1 MYWQTLCQ
9 EFIKTQRN
17 SLRLHLSVQ
26 HQSPQRTKPLPLHH
40 LLPLHLSNLHILL
53 LLPLLLLPPQRPPKC
68 SNSPQPPLT
77 ARTPSAI
84 LTCAPLE
91 ERAQAITKTVRSTTM
106 ISNINW
112 RETLPQRRRCSSHPP
127 TTNHPWSKVTM
138 TQTRTSGS
146 KTSKT
151 TSGTRCTAK
160 PKGSRTMTKTTP
172 TTPRTTIS

>member
-17 SLRLHLSVQ
+17 SLRLHQSAQ
-26 HQSPQRTKPLPLHH
+26 HRSQRTKPLLH
-40 LLPLHLSNLHILL
+40 LL
-53 LLPLLLLPPQRPPKC
+53 LLILLLPPQRPPKC

-91 ERAQAITKTVRSTTM
+91 ERAQAITKTAHSTKMT
-106 ISNINW
+106 SNINW
-112 RETLPQRRRCSSHPP
+112 RETLLQRRYCSSHPP
-127 TTNHPWSKVTM
+127 TTNHPRSKVTM
-138 TQTRTSGS
+138 TPTRTSGS

-151 TSGTRCTAK
+151 TYGTRCTAK
-160 PKGSRTMTKTTP
+160 PKGSRTTIKMTP
-172 TTPRTTIS
+172 TPRTTISARH